1 MKDGYKK
8 QGEEVYEKMPDIDE
22 KRLVD
27 LFETLVN
34 VPSVVAYY
42 PEIDKKLEK
51 IFARMGYD
59 VTYDHKH
66 TLYVKVPGADHSK
79 TFVSGRIWTRSA

>member
-1 MKDGYKK
+1 MR
-8 QGEEVYEKMPDIDE
+8 KMPDIDE

-42 PEIDKKLEK
+42 PEIDKKLE
-51 IFARMGYD
+51 
-59 VTYDHKH
+59 
-66 TLYVKVPGADHSK
+66 
-79 TFVSGRIWTRSA
+79 